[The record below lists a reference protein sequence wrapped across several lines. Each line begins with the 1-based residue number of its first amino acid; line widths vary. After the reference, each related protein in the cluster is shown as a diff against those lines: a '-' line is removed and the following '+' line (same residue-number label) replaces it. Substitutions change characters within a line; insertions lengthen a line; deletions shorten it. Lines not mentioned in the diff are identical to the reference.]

1 MGKNAPTLEEVAA
14 FLEAAE
20 EAGDLEHALACLLAL
35 SGLSLRAVC
44 GANIADIEQHDE
56 TSVLHVSLTG
66 GAPTPVPLA
75 PRTARALEEHLGV
88 RHGGPL
94 LVSEDGVPLTP
105 AGAAQIVRRIV
116 RDAGLG
122 HRLWGS

>member
-35 SGLSLRAVC
+35 NGLSLRAVC
-44 GANIADIEQHDE
+44 SAGVADLEQHDE
-56 TSVLHVSLTG
+56 TIVLKVSLTG

-75 PRTARALEEHLGV
+75 PRTARALEEHLGA
-88 RHGGPL
+88 RRGGPL
-94 LVSEDGVPLTP
+94 LVSEDGVPLSP
-105 AGAAQIVRRIV
+105 PEAAQMVRRIV